1 MLAGPS
7 WRPTFLEWALFFFGF
22 LFFVSFF
29 KWHIS
34 QLEST
39 VVALAAELMKHMP
52 DHYSITQDRA
62 VRSFCSWT
70 VMSWQSEAEKCS
82 SPHPAHGNWQ
92 LWSEHRGRS
101 ETQELPAKAE
111 ISNGLSIFLHQV
123 VSVKINLLNFL
134 FLQSCFGTVGYY
146 SPTAQP
152 QPR

>member
-1 MLAGPS
+1 MG
-7 WRPTFLEWALFFFGF
+7 TVFLWISFFI
-22 LFFVSFF
+22 SFF

-52 DHYSITQDRA
+52 DNYSVTQDCA

-70 VMSWQSEAEKCS
+70 VMSWQSEAEKRS

-92 LWSEHRGRS
+92 LWFEYRGRS

-123 VSVKINLLNFL
+123 VNVKINLLKLAYKFPFL
-134 FLQSCFGTVGYY
+134 IILLWDGWLL
-146 SPTAQP
+146 
-152 QPR
+152 